1 MRPGEVHPLPPPPRT
16 SKEAAPG
23 PVGTPDPSP
32 PPCSPP
38 PPLPRW
44 PPWLSPLPACPSG
57 RLGRLLRSPP
67 SSLPH
72 KPRAQARLPVAG
84 NGAARGMKPWCI
96 PDLEGAQ
103 LLNAPA
109 LRGGDTPGPAGLK
122 RQMAQASVGTV
133 TAQGDRCC
141 GGSNPGPQFLPSL
154 FPLPRP
160 ARCHRGRT
168 PPSHPFFPPL
178 TVSAPCFLSSLHAPI
193 PWKSVPAAPA
203 HHPPNRP
210 V

>member
-1 MRPGEVHPLPPPPRT
+1 MFSSHSASSVAPVAVPPPPT
-16 SKEAAPG
+16 
-23 PVGTPDPSP
+23 
-32 PPCSPP
+32 
-38 PPLPRW
+38 
-44 PPWLSPLPACPSG
+44 CPSG

-84 NGAARGMKPWCI
+84 NGAARGVKPWRI

-109 LRGGDTPGPAGLK
+109 LPGGRHPWPGRAQEADGPGLC
-122 RQMAQASVGTV
+122 
-133 TAQGDRCC
+133 GDSDWHRETGAV

-203 HHPPNRP
+203 HHPPDRS